1 MKVAVIGLGST
12 GSMALWHL
20 SKISG
25 VEAIGFE
32 QFGIG
37 HGYGA
42 FTGESRLFRMAY
54 HEGATYVPLLKRAK
68 DLWEELGSLAGRQLF
83 HNFGVLSTGKED
95 EAPFQRLV
103 ESVERY
109 DLPHERLTAEEMRK
123 RYPGLDFRDDEAGVL
138 DKQGGALR
146 PELAVLSAIEQ
157 AKANGAEVR
166 DRQKITNIVD
176 NGDHVL
182 IESGDDITKVDRVIV
197 TTGAW
202 TSELVP
208 EVASLLEVRR
218 LVLTWFLPHNPV
230 DFQPTNLPCFIRDRD
245 GFHIF
250 GAPCVDGY
258 SIKIAGLDEWGVP
271 LGAHVE
277 DEDLRLDR
285 DKVSEF
291 GRKTHDLF
299 PGVNPEPNRYS
310 VHYDTYT
317 ANKAPVI
324 DAVDNVVVLTGGSGH
339 GFKLCPAYGE
349 LAAKLATGQESELYS
364 EDFSISAHQPIHQV
378 VSV

>member
-1 MKVAVIGLGST
+1 MKIAVIGLGST

-20 SKISG
+20 SNIPG

-32 QFGIG
+32 QFGIS

-54 HEGATYVPLLKRAK
+54 HEGSTYVPLLKRARA
-68 DLWEELGSLAGRQLF
+68 LWSSLSEISGRELF

-109 DLPHERLTAEEMRK
+109 ELPHERLTAAQMRK
-123 RYPGLDFRDDEAGVL
+123 RYPGLNFRDEEAGIVDL
-138 DKQGGALR
+138 QGGALR
-146 PELAVLSAIEQ
+146 PELAVFSAIEAAQ
-157 AKANGAEVR
+157 ANGAQVR
-166 DRQKITNIVD
+166 DHQKITSIED
-176 NGDHVL
+176 KGDHVV
-182 IESGDDITKVDRVIV
+182 IQAGEETTIVDRVIV
-197 TTGAW
+197 TTGSW

-208 EVASLLEVRR
+208 SIAPLLEVRR
-218 LVLTWFLPHNPV
+218 LVLTWFLPNNPV
-230 DFQPTNLPCFIRDRD
+230 DFQPENLPCFIRDRD
-245 GFHIF
+245 GFHVF

-271 LGAHVE
+271 LSAHVE

-285 DKVSEF
+285 DAVSEF
-291 GRKTHDLF
+291 GRKTHELF
-299 PGVNPEPNRYS
+299 PGVNPEPNRFS

-317 ANKAPVI
+317 ADKSPII
-324 DAVDNVVVLTGGSGH
+324 DAVDNVIVLTGGSGH
-339 GFKLCPAYGE
+339 AFKLSPAYGE
-349 LAAKLATGQESELYS
+349 LAAQLAVGNTSPLYS
-364 EDFSISAHQPIHQV
+364 EDFRIASHEPIKEAVHV
-378 VSV
+378 